1 MKKGVLFA
9 EVLLLLLFASVSCV
23 KTPASDHGASASQPT
38 QKPYSAGMTY
48 HEVYDPETDFDNRFG
63 RTFVSLIETD
73 ETYYFHPTHSGYEY
87 YCDKL
92 SGESG
97 VLCGKPECVHDKAAD
112 NAECGGFTNG
122 TAANTV
128 NLYEGKL
135 YYIGDAPP
143 DERGNR
149 AAIYRMNADGTEH
162 ERLFWLHCDPAYIP
176 QRLDC
181 HRGKLYGWN
190 CTETVTDGV
199 PEQLWSVSCFDIET
213 GDFKLI
219 CEGRGYSTVMP
230 TLFYFGKY
238 VYICAS
244 WGLHSE
250 TGGDADAQ
258 AWIGTNIRIY
268 RWDIDEEVL
277 ETVAEDVVG
286 SRIGPMPSIWVETED
301 RIYIVP
307 KIAFALDGENT
318 ETTVYTVNDGGIEK
332 LFDFDG
338 RTGNLDVLDGGV
350 ILYDFDRE
358 RQTIPVLIKDFS
370 GETVCQDEWDM
381 RFIGS
386 LAPNASF
393 CSFYAV
399 MGDTQTLY
407 CSMLLNSNGKRGGS
421 NCLIRCRMTNEKP
434 ELTVMFVTENS

>member
-1 MKKGVLFA
+1 MKKGILLTEVFLMILFA
-9 EVLLLLLFASVSCV
+9 FVSCG
-23 KTPASDHGASASQPT
+23 KAPASDPGAAGRLPT
-38 QKPYSAGMTY
+38 PKPYSPGMMY
-48 HEVYDPETDFDNRFG
+48 ADVYTTETDFDNRFG
-63 RTFVSLIETD
+63 RTFVSLIETE
-73 ETYYFHPTHSGYEY
+73 ETYFFHPTHSGYEY
-87 YCDKL
+87 FCDKL

-97 VLCGKPECVHDKAAD
+97 VLCGKPECVHDKTAD

-122 TAANTV
+122 IAANTV
-128 NLYEGKL
+128 NLYQGKL
-135 YYIGDAPP
+135 YYLGDAPP
-143 DERGNR
+143 DELGNR
-149 AAIYRMNADGTEH
+149 TAVYRMNTDGTEH
-162 ERLFWLHCDPAYIP
+162 ERLFRLRCDAAYIP

-181 HRGKLYGWN
+181 HRGRLYGWN

-250 TGGDADAQ
+250 TGGNADAQ
-258 AWIGTNIRIY
+258 EWIGTNIRIY
-268 RWDIDEEVL
+268 RWDIDKAEL
-277 ETVAEDVVG
+277 ETVADGVVD
-286 SRIGPMPSIWVETED
+286 SMIGLMPAIWVEAED

-307 KIAFALDGENT
+307 KVALTLDGERP
-318 ETTVYTVNDGGIEK
+318 ETAVYMIRDGGIEK

-338 RTGNLDVLDGGV
+338 RSGNLDALDGGV

-358 RQTIPVLIKDFS
+358 KEMMPVCIKDFT
-370 GETVCQDEWDM
+370 GAIVYEGKWDM
-381 RFIGS
+381 RLLRS
-386 LAPNASF
+386 LAPGASF

-407 CSMLLNSNGKRGGS
+407 CSMLLNANGKRGGA
-421 NCLIRCRMTNEKP
+421 NCLIRCRLMDGEPEMTV
-434 ELTVMFVTENS
+434 LFVTENS